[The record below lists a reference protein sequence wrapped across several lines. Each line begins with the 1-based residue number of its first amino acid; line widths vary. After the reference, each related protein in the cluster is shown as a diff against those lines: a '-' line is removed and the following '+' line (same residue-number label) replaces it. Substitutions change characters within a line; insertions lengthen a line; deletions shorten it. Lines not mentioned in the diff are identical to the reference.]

1 MAAEGYLSAPPG
13 LLKGRVMVKLSGL
26 FRYPVKS
33 CRGLD
38 ESRLWVGAEGLV
50 GDRRYM
56 VVRPDGSFITA
67 RTHPQLQQVRALW
80 REAGICL
87 RTPGQSDLELFSAQF
102 DQERVATGVWSDS
115 FSARVTRME
124 ADAWFSQ
131 LLGEPARL
139 LWLGESSPRYRAK
152 LQQHVSFADG
162 YPLLLISQAS
172 LDDLNRRSP
181 TPQRMEQFRPNLVVS
196 GTAAFAEDGW
206 RRIRIG
212 EVEFLVAKPCSRCV
226 MTTLDAESGHYHPQ
240 REPLATLATYRLGED
255 GEIYF
260 GQNLIPLNEG
270 WVSVSDPVE
279 VLETQIATIYPERPR
294 LPAEQVAAP
303 IRPQVQ
309 EDETLARSVSTRF
322 TVRISTEEGDASFQA
337 DPERPLLIQAE
348 EGGVQLPHAC
358 RTGICGRCK
367 QLLIAGEVEQPQV
380 PGLSASQREDGL
392 ILTCCAS
399 ARSDLILAKP
409 PLSFRR

>member
-1 MAAEGYLSAPPG
+1 
-13 LLKGRVMVKLSGL
+13 MVELSGL

-38 ESRLWVGAEGLV
+38 ESRLWVGTEGLV

-67 RTHPQLQQVRALW
+67 RTHPLLQQVRVLW
-80 REAGICL
+80 LEAGICL
-87 RTPGQSDLELFSAQF
+87 RAPGLADLELLPAQF
-102 DQERVATGVWSDS
+102 DQEPVATGVWSDS
-115 FSARVTRME
+115 FTARATRME

-181 TPQRMEQFRPNLVVS
+181 TPQQMRQFRPNLVVS
-196 GTAAFAEDGW
+196 GTEPFAEDGW

-226 MTTLDAESGHYHPQ
+226 MTTLDATSGRYHPQ
-240 REPLATLATYRLGED
+240 REPLATLATYRLAED

-279 VLETQIATIYPERPR
+279 VLATQTAIPYPVRPR
-294 LPAEQVAAP
+294 LPVEQVAAP
-303 IRPQVQ
+303 IRPLVQ
-309 EDETLARSVSTRF
+309 EDELPSLSVSARF
-322 TVRISTEEGDASFQA
+322 RVLVSTGEGDAAFQA

-348 EGGVQLPHAC
+348 EAGVQLPHAC
-358 RTGICGRCK
+358 RAGICGRCK
-367 QLLIAGEVEQPQV
+367 QLLVAGEVEQPQV
-380 PGLSASQREDGL
+380 PGLSATQREDGL
-392 ILTCCAS
+392 ILTCCAR
-399 ARSDLILAKP
+399 ARSDLTLAKP
-409 PLSFRR
+409 PLSFRC